1 MAVAQLAGA
10 TYVLHAPEPV
20 GQVASLLSRL
30 DSRVEGRGPFIVGF
44 DFPIGIPASY
54 ARCAG
59 IQRFLDQL
67 PHFGTGQWSAFYD
80 VATTRGEVSPYRPF
94 YPFRS
99 GGTRHAHLTGAL
111 GMTGIRDLLRS
122 CERGNSNR
130 SDASPLF
137 WTLGPKQVG
146 RAAIVG
152 WRDVIA
158 PALIQPNCSVSV
170 WPFHGELDDLLRKSR
185 CVIVE
190 TYPAEACLHLGLPS
204 PGRGWSKRSQVDRQR
219 LADLLLKWA
228 LERGVTISERLGA
241 AIRDGFGSHESGEDQ
256 FDSVLGLMS
265 MTEVLLGHRSCAVPL
280 EPSIHAVEG
289 WIFGQAPAS

>member
-1 MAVAQLAGA
+1 MAVGRLAGA
-10 TYVLHAPEPV
+10 SYVLDAPEPV
-20 GQVASLLSRL
+20 GQVASFLSRL
-30 DSRVEGRGPFIVGF
+30 DSRANDRGPFIVGF
-44 DFPIGIPASY
+44 DFPIGVPASY

-59 IQRFLDQL
+59 FHRFLDQL
-67 PHFGTGQWSAFYD
+67 PLFGTGQWSTFYD
-80 VATTRGEVSPYRPF
+80 VASTSSEVSPHRPF
-94 YPFRS
+94 YPF
-99 GGTRHAHLTGAL
+99 GTHGTCQAHLTSAL
-111 GMTGIRDLLRS
+111 GVAGIRQLLRS
-122 CERGNSNR
+122 CERGNSSR

-219 LADLLLKWA
+219 LADILLKWA
-228 LERGVTISERLGA
+228 FDRGVTISDKLGG
-241 AIRDGFGSHESGEDQ
+241 AIRNGFGSHGSGEDQ

-280 EPSIHAVEG
+280 EPAIHAVEG
-289 WIFGQAPAS
+289 WIFGQAPAQ